1 MEPGQIRARLS
12 GFIAEQ
18 GGFALVTIE
27 NLKRMAGGAVR
38 EIWSFDAVTE
48 KDGRT
53 VRRGMVLRR
62 DLPGHKLVTSRH
74 DEFLVL
80 RAAHQEG
87 VPVPEVLWLCEDPG
101 VLGSAFFIM
110 ERIEGESIPRRLLR
124 DQAYA
129 QARQVMPQQLATML
143 AQIHRIDVRRHK
155 LDFLPVPSDSPA
167 RTGLTSCEE
176 TFRELALEPHPA
188 FELAMR
194 WLVAHTPKTSRQ
206 TVVHGDFRVG
216 NVIFGPEGA
225 RAILDW
231 EFAHLGDPL
240 EDLAWICVRS
250 WRFGEDDKP
259 VGGLAQREVFWEAY
273 EQASGISIDREA
285 AHWWEVFGNLRWGVG
300 TISQARTAIDGIV
313 PSVELASIGR
323 RAAEMELELLNL
335 ID

>member
-1 MEPGQIRARLS
+1 MEPKEIRERLS

-48 KDGRT
+48 KDGCT

-80 RAAHQEG
+80 RAAHRDG

-129 QARQVMPQQLATML
+129 RARQVMPQQLAAIL
-143 AQIHRIDVRRHK
+143 AQIHKIDVKRHQ
-155 LDFLPVPSDSPA
+155 LDFLPAPADSPA
-167 RTGLTSCEE
+167 RTGLTSCDA
-176 TFRELALEPHPA
+176 TFRELTLEPHPA

-194 WLVAHTPKTSRQ
+194 WLVAHLPKSSRQ
-206 TVVHGDFRVG
+206 ALVHGDFRIG
-216 NVIFGPEGA
+216 NVIFGPKGA

-250 WRFGEDDKP
+250 WRFMSRSSRP
-259 VGGLAQREVFWEAY
+259 SGLGSRSARC
-273 EQASGISIDREA
+273 S
-285 AHWWEVFGNLRWGVG
+285 
-300 TISQARTAIDGIV
+300 RTAKI
-313 PSVELASIGR
+313 SSANTLRASTACSPNRGNPRSERIIAERADR
-323 RAAEMELELLNL
+323 RACGRAAACGGPGRQR
-335 ID
+335 